1 MELKIIYQT
10 SRSVVLEINDGGIF
24 YTKASYS
31 LKLNEIDY
39 GITNR
44 VITGIYQLKPDTE
57 YTLCAWNGKEVGRI
71 SFTTLP
77 ESYTLNVK
85 DFGAKG
91 DGSSDDTCCIQA
103 AIMAC
108 PKNARVYIPEGIYRI
123 TSIFLKNNLKIEISK
138 NAVIKAFATRE
149 NRPVMPGLIQNYD
162 ETLEYN
168 LGTWEGNPLTM
179 FAGIIHGISIENVEI
194 YGQGVIDGNAGSDNW
209 WKNPKDKDVA
219 WRPRTIFLQN
229 CKNIV
234 IEGICVQNSPSWT
247 VHPYF
252 CQNLK
257 FIGMSIV
264 NPKDSPNTDALDV
277 ESCRDVEI
285 AGVYFSVGDDCIAL
299 KSGKIYMG
307 SKYKIPSEKILIRQC
322 CMRDGH
328 GSITIGSEMAGGV
341 KNVIVN
347 NCLFLDTDR
356 GLRIKT
362 RRGRGKDA
370 VIDSIIFDGIKMN
383 GVMTP
388 LVVNCFYFCDPDG
401 HSSYVQMK
409 DYYTVDDRTPEIRQ
423 LIFRNLECKN
433 CHVAAVYI
441 YGLPEKKIEEVTLE
455 NTYFEFTENSKLGIP
470 AMMDDVEPVMKMG
483 IFINNVKKLIMKNLE
498 VKGQIGEEIV
508 LTNVDQQLVS
518 SVKQSCGEMCLDSCI
533 AQKN

>member
-1 MELKIIYQT
+1 MKGTDKMELKIIYQT
-10 SRSVVLEINDGGIF
+10 SRSAVVEINDGGIF
-24 YTKASYS
+24 HTKTSYS
-31 LKLNEIDY
+31 LKLNGMEY
-39 GITNR
+39 GTTDR

-57 YTLCAWNGKEVGRI
+57 YTLCVEDGKETDKI
-71 SFTTLP
+71 TFTTLS

-91 DGSSDDTCCIQA
+91 DGISDDTCCIQA
-103 AIMAC
+103 AIMSC
-108 PKNARVYIPEGIYRI
+108 PEDGRVYIPEGTYRI
-123 TSIFLKNNLKIEISK
+123 TCLFLKSNLKIEIGK
-138 NAVIKAFATRE
+138 GAILKAFTTRE
-149 NRPVMPGLIQNYD
+149 NRPIMPGQIQSYD
-162 ETLEYN
+162 ETEEYN

-179 FAGIIHGISIENVEI
+179 FAGIIHGINIENIEI

-209 WKNPKDKDVA
+209 WKNPKIKDIA

-234 IEGICVQNSPSWT
+234 IEGIGVQNSPSWT

-252 CQNLK
+252 SENLK
-257 FIGMSIV
+257 FIGMSIT

-277 ESCRDVEI
+277 ESCSDVEI
-285 AGVYFSVGDDCIAL
+285 TGVYFSVGDDCIAL

-307 SKYKIPSEKILIRQC
+307 AKYKIPSERITIRQC

-328 GSITIGSEMAGGV
+328 GSVTIGSEMAGGV

-347 NCLFLDTDR
+347 ECLFLDTDR

-370 VIDSIIFDGIKMN
+370 VIDNIIFDRIKMN

-401 HSSYVQMK
+401 HSSYVQTK
-409 DYYTVDDRTPEIRQ
+409 DSLPVDDRTPEIKQ
-423 LIFRNLECKN
+423 LIFRNLECEN

-455 NTYFEFTENSKLGIP
+455 NIHFEFAENSISGMP
-470 AMMDDVEPVMKMG
+470 AMMDDLEPVSKMG
-483 IFINNVKKLIMKNLE
+483 ISIDNVKRLTMKNVQ
-498 VKGQIGEEIV
+498 VKGQSGKAIV
-508 LTNVDQQLVS
+508 LKNVDNV
-518 SVKQSCGEMCLDSCI
+518 I
-533 AQKN
+533 